1 MLCAGLLRRFGEITP
16 QFNGLLNLRYNWQI
30 LTHNHNMN
38 TTQKTTPKLQMYYVL
53 TLTMGDRYS
62 IVEILAKSL
71 ESAEDKV
78 LRLHD
83 VTAVRAFD
91 DYANAKNQIMA
102 YNSTVYRVIKPGLY
116 LNLN

>member
-1 MLCAGLLRRFGEITP
+1 
-16 QFNGLLNLRYNWQI
+16 
-30 LTHNHNMN
+30 MN

-78 LRLHD
+78 LRLPD

-91 DYANAKNQIMA
+91 DYASATKQIIA
-102 YNSTVYRVIKPGLY
+102 YNPAVYRVIKTAL
-116 LNLN
+116 